1 MVDQPTEKTEIF
13 LSLGS
18 NINPEENLQFAC
30 RELKKT
36 FGNIQVSSE
45 IDNKT
50 LKNEAANIEGV
61 KKHLKG
67 KDIIKK
73 IVIPGRVVNFVVK

>member
-1 MVDQPTEKTEIF
+1 
-13 LSLGS
+13 L
-18 NINPEENLQFAC
+18 
-30 RELKKT
+30 R
-36 FGNIQVSSE
+36 GNIQVSSE

-50 LKNEAANIEGV
+50 LKNEAENVEGV